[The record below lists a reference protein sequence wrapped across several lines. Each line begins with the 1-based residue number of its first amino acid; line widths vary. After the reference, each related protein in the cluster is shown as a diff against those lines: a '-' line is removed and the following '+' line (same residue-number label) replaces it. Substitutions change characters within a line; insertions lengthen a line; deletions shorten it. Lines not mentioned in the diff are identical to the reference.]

1 MANSVGNL
9 PIYRRA
15 LIDKY
20 VERYAEG
27 NMTARVRITRGL
39 HSNSTLLYEGKARV
53 HLQAGAVQMGF
64 GDEPQYM
71 VSGTISIPQY
81 HEVDNAA
88 VLPQVNDL
96 ILILVHHDART
107 IGRTMRI
114 MHVDAGGQFN
124 SIISMSVIGSE
135 ESPTSVRSS

>member
-1 MANSVGNL
+1 MVNSTGNQ

-39 HSNSTLLYEGKARV
+39 YPNSTLLYEGRARV
-53 HLQAGAVQMGF
+53 HLQGGAVQMGF

-71 VSGTISIPQY
+71 VSGTISVPQY
-81 HEVDNAA
+81 HDVDNIA
-88 VLPQVNDL
+88 VLPSVNDL
-96 ILILVHHDART
+96 ILITEHHDDRT
-107 IGRTMRI
+107 VGRTMRI

-124 SIISMSVIGSE
+124 NILTMSVIGSE
-135 ESPTSVRSS
+135 ESPTALRPL